1 MKKLILSAAAM
12 CVFAF
17 ANAGTTVTPLSQ
29 EWYQETTKIDPENLP
44 EKVKEAI
51 QNDLELKDLKISE
64 AHRVTEESMVNYL
77 VKFESNT
84 PGEEIKKKFDAM
96 GKEILKMKAPLEP
109 VNK

>member
-1 MKKLILSAAAM
+1 MKNLILSAAVM

-17 ANAGTTVTPLSQ
+17 ANAGTTVTTLSQ

-51 QNDLELKDLKISE
+51 QNDLELKDLKILE
-64 AHRVTEESMVNYL
+64 AHKVPEEGLINYL

-84 PGEEIKKKFDAM
+84 SGEVIKKKFDAM

>member
-1 MKKLILSAAAM
+1 MKNLILSAAAM

-17 ANAGTTVTPLSQ
+17 ANAGTTVTTLSQ

-51 QNDLELKDLKISE
+51 QNDLELKDLKILE
-64 AHRVTEESMVNYL
+64 AHKVPEEGLINYL

-84 PGEEIKKKFDAM
+84 SGEVIKKKFDAI